1 MDKDLIRSGFSIDRK
16 LADTFEICE
25 SQLHLEENR
34 RKGDYDIL
42 KDVAQEPITSE
53 NINNMY
59 PLHNLLHCFGW
70 LFKICYHATA
80 GHLKWSEAKLDVSN
94 RVAQALA
101 FLKQANEQIQAK
113 VKEETSITIEKADPT
128 GHSGTT
134 TPGHITKVTQGFIRV
149 LTNSFQQT

>member
-1 MDKDLIRSGFSIDRK
+1 M
-16 LADTFEICE
+16 
-25 SQLHLEENR
+25 HLEENQ

-42 KDVAQEPITSE
+42 KVVAQEPITSE

-128 GHSGTT
+128 GHGGTAT
-134 TPGHITKVTQGFIRV
+134 TSYITKVK
-149 LTNSFQQT
+149 